1 MHYKNDIKKGG
12 LITTLLLL
20 YSDNSDKISLDVKKD
35 FVDQFINKLVE
46 NKIIAQSTID
56 SVREN
61 YPANSWSIDFP
72 GWVGNFDEG
81 KGKKFII
88 IGAEPHIYFEY
99 LQTVYFF
106 NNGNSANT
114 FIEKHHPI
122 FRFLSEVLAHKFQI
136 TKEEVLN
143 DCYLTDLFPLSP
155 FRGKG
160 VSVGSVDKIQAVIGS
175 ESWINIR
182 LAYAKI
188 NLLKEIDAVK
198 PKLIITQG
206 KEVLKEVINVLGIT
220 EKLSVIPVVP
230 SSGKRQFIR
239 KVEWN
244 NISIISVPHIG
255 SQRMRTFWKS
265 NMEQIKKAVS
275 EI

>member
-1 MHYKNDIKKGG
+1 MYN
-12 LITTLLLL
+12 LIDYFLNGNNQLLELEKT
-20 YSDNSDKISLDVKKD
+20 DKISLDVKKD

>member
-1 MHYKNDIKKGG
+1 M
-12 LITTLLLL
+12 
-20 YSDNSDKISLDVKKD
+20 
-35 FVDQFINKLVE
+35 
-46 NKIIAQSTID
+46 
-56 SVREN
+56 
-61 YPANSWSIDFP
+61 
-72 GWVGNFDEG
+72 
-81 KGKKFII
+81 
-88 IGAEPHIYFEY
+88 
-99 LQTVYFF
+99 
-106 NNGNSANT
+106 
-114 FIEKHHPI
+114 
-122 FRFLSEVLAHKFQI
+122 
-136 TKEEVLN
+136 
-143 DCYLTDLFPLSP
+143 
-155 FRGKG
+155 
-160 VSVGSVDKIQAVIGS
+160 GSVDKIQAVIGS

>member
-1 MHYKNDIKKGG
+1 MKFLKEKFFDKKNNIDYFLNGNNQ
-12 LITTLLLL
+12 LLELEKT
-20 YSDNSDKISLDVKKD
+20 DKISLDVKKD

-143 DCYLTDLFPLSP
+143 DCY
-155 FRGKG
+155 
-160 VSVGSVDKIQAVIGS
+160 
-175 ESWINIR
+175 
-182 LAYAKI
+182 
-188 NLLKEIDAVK
+188 
-198 PKLIITQG
+198 
-206 KEVLKEVINVLGIT
+206 
-220 EKLSVIPVVP
+220 
-230 SSGKRQFIR
+230 
-239 KVEWN
+239 
-244 NISIISVPHIG
+244 
-255 SQRMRTFWKS
+255 
-265 NMEQIKKAVS
+265 
-275 EI
+275 